1 MPKIIEM
8 HRKFG
13 LDDGVEKPRHLD
25 ADERNF
31 RIVAMQEELDEF
43 AEATTLADQLDALVD
58 LQVFLLGTVYRM
70 GMADIYDEAFNRVM
84 TANLAKSL
92 AGDGT
97 ASKRGFKRDLVK
109 PNGWTAPNLSDLT
122 GDSHE

>member
-13 LDDGVEKPRHLD
+13 LDDGVEIPRHLD

-31 RIVAMQEELDEF
+31 RIVAMQEELDELT
-43 AEATTLADQLDALVD
+43 EATTLADQLDALVD

-70 GMADIYDEAFNRVM
+70 GMADIYDEAFQRVM
-84 TANLAKSL
+84 NANLEKSL
-92 AGDGT
+92 AGDAT
-97 ASKRGFKRDLVK
+97 QSKRGFKRDLVK
-109 PNGWTAPNLSDLT
+109 GPNWAAPNLKDLV
-122 GDSHE
+122 GE